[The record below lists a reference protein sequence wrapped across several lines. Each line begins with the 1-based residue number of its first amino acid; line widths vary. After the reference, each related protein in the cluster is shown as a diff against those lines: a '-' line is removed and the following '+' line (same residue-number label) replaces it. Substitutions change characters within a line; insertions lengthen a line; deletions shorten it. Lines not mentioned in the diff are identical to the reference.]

1 MDFTVNNN
9 IISAYGT
16 INDGDG
22 IAFLNLFQQIE
33 SNKKDITVKLHTYG
47 GSVFDGNLIY
57 NTIANSIANVQIHIV
72 GIAASMGAI
81 ISLASDKVYI
91 VENGYMM
98 IHAPSG
104 GVHGTANDLESNIK
118 LMRSMEQN
126 FISKLLEKTGKNQ
139 DGFVYRKI
147 KGVETMA
154 CTMVFGPYE
163 KIASAFLAFIEW
175 ISEQPEYRMS
185 GKNRQICHR
194 GPWNEK
200 DPLGYLTEIQ
210 IPLKKNY

>member
-1 MDFTVNNN
+1 MKLQVAGRMKD
-9 IISAYGT
+9 YEE
-16 INDGDG
+16 G
-22 IAFLNLFQQIE
+22 IFQLLKE
-33 SNKKDITVKLHTYG
+33 KKKEV
-47 GSVFDGNLIY
+47 
-57 NTIANSIANVQIHIV
+57 
-72 GIAASMGAI
+72 
-81 ISLASDKVYI
+81 
-91 VENGYMM
+91 
-98 IHAPSG
+98 
-104 GVHGTANDLESNIK
+104 
-118 LMRSMEQN
+118 
-126 FISKLLEKTGKNQ
+126 EKTGKNQ

>member
-1 MDFTVNNN
+1 M
-9 IISAYGT
+9 
-16 INDGDG
+16 
-22 IAFLNLFQQIE
+22 
-33 SNKKDITVKLHTYG
+33 
-47 GSVFDGNLIY
+47 
-57 NTIANSIANVQIHIV
+57 
-72 GIAASMGAI
+72 
-81 ISLASDKVYI
+81 
-91 VENGYMM
+91 
-98 IHAPSG
+98 
-104 GVHGTANDLESNIK
+104 
-118 LMRSMEQN
+118 
-126 FISKLLEKTGKNQ
+126 EKTGKNQ

-147 KGVETMA
+147 KGAETMA

-200 DPLGYLTEIQ
+200 DPSGYLTEIQ